1 MVVFPPCKINIGL
14 AIVGKRPDGYHDLE
28 TCFYPVPFTDVLEA
42 VPAPDFSF
50 TSSGLPIPG
59 DIENNLVV
67 KAFRLLQKEEGVPAV
82 RMHLHKVVPMGAG
95 LGGGSADGAYALRLL
110 CSVFD
115 LAVSDPQLLDYA
127 LRLGSDCPFF
137 LYDTPM
143 MGRGR
148 GDKLTPIDI
157 RLAGMHLVVVALPIH
172 VSTNEAF
179 SGVVPRQ
186 PELELQTLLA
196 GDMTAWRNSVINDF
210 EPLVFSRYPE
220 IKNCK
225 EQLYALGA
233 RYASMTGSGS
243 AVYGIFDKPVSLK
256 DHFQQATAFAVTIPD
271 QATS

>member
-1 MVVFPPCKINIGL
+1 LYLLYVV
-14 AIVGKRPDGYHDLE
+14 
-28 TCFYPVPFTDVLEA
+28 
-42 VPAPDFSF
+42 
-50 TSSGLPIPG
+50 
-59 DIENNLVV
+59 
-67 KAFRLLQKEEGVPAV
+67 RLG
-82 RMHLHKVVPMGAG
+82 GG
-95 LGGGSADGAYALRLL
+95 LGGGLAFGASSLRLL

-115 LAVSDPQLLDYA
+115 LVFSDLSLLVFA
-127 LRLGSDCPFF
+127 LCLGCDCPFF
-137 LYDTPM
+137 LYDPPM
-143 MGRGR
+143 LGRGR
-148 GDKLTPIDI
+148 GDNLTPIDI

-210 EPLVFSRYPE
+210 EPSVFSRYPE